1 VSYLARISARA
12 AGSRSKVPA
21 IVPKG
26 LGNRH
31 APATSRMEEA
41 GEAEETLAPMRS
53 LGARPVRRQEAEGD
67 SEEVLA
73 AAREEEEEE
82 IQPIRRQEKEEEAI
96 QPIRRQE
103 EKDEEEVAPLR
114 RQEEEEEE
122 IQPIRRQEKEEEAIQ
137 PIRRQEEKDEEE
149 QAMRMRAIA
158 RQEEIPLEESPQPA
172 PPPSQTDLEPDAE
185 PVSQELAGEQE
196 PSDLQALHRDI
207 SPGADL
213 SAPAPQGETP
223 ASRPLAEALTPF
235 QTRAPNF
242 PAGLAIPEMVPPT
255 TRMDEARPTVII
267 DQLDV
272 LIHEPVTQARRAA
285 PRQDRDRT
293 LRARYLRRL

>member
-12 AGSRSKVPA
+12 AGSRSTVPA

-31 APATSRMEEA
+31 APAIARMEEP
-41 GEAEETLAPMRS
+41 GEEEETLAPMRL
-53 LGARPVRRQEAEGD
+53 LGARPVRRQKAEGD

-73 AAREEEEEE
+73 AAREEEEPKA
-82 IQPIRRQEKEEEAI
+82 QRQTS
-96 QPIRRQE
+96 
-103 EKDEEEVAPLR
+103 EEEVAPLR
-114 RQEEEEEE
+114 RQEEEEEA
-122 IQPIRRQEKEEEAIQ
+122 IQPVRRQEEEDELATLRRQQEEEEEEAIQ
-137 PIRRQEEKDEEE
+137 PIRRQEDEEE
-149 QAMRMRAIA
+149 QAMPMRAIA

-172 PPPSQTDLEPDAE
+172 PPPGQTDLEPDAE

-207 SPGADL
+207 SPGPEL
-213 SAPAPQGETP
+213 SPPALQGETP

-235 QTRAPNF
+235 QTQAPDF
-242 PAGLAIPEMVPPT
+242 PAGSAIPEMLPST
-255 TRMDEARPTVII
+255 TRMDEARPTVVI

-272 LIHEPVTQARRAA
+272 LIHEPVAQATRPA
-285 PRQDRDRT
+285 PRQDRDRA